1 MLISLH
7 NKKIPFFQRGQWRGR
22 ILKTHLCFHL
32 GPAVL
37 PCDCSIEDHVLRCA
51 VFGVHAVVSI
61 SYELDIITNL
71 GFLSFFFDDS
81 IIEDYQR
88 VWVDVIKIVAGCLT
102 RDFSLEELV
111 ILSDFCLKVILCT
124 YPVAC
129 SLDLSSVRSFA
140 TSAFFIVCAVYGDDV
155 AVAILIN

>member
-1 MLISLH
+1 M
-7 NKKIPFFQRGQWRGR
+7 
-22 ILKTHLCFHL
+22 
-32 GPAVL
+32 
-37 PCDCSIEDHVLRCA
+37 LRCA

-81 IIEDYQR
+81 IIEYYQR

-111 ILSDFCLKVILCT
+111 ILPDLCLDAVIDT
-124 YPVAC
+124 YPVVGILDFPSVG
-129 SLDLSSVRSFA
+129 SLAAAASRLRTLTSYILSASGSSPASFA
-140 TSAFFIVCAVYGDDV
+140 MV
-155 AVAILIN
+155 ARVRRLGR